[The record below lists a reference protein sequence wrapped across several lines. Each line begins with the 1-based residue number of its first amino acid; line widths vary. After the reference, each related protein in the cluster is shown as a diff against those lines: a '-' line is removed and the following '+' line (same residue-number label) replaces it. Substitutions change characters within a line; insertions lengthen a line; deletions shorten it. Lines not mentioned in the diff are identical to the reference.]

1 MNFYQISELQRLSG
15 IKAHTIRI
23 WEKRYAIIA
32 PHRTDTNIRYYDDV
46 QLKKLLNVAVLVAAG
61 YKISKIAALSPAELR
76 EAVSKMQEEKPLDKQ
91 TGFYISQL
99 VSAMLQFDEGTFSP
113 LFDEILRK
121 YGVEK
126 GVLEVI
132 YPFLH
137 KTGLL
142 WSVDETLP
150 VQEHFASTLI
160 RRKFL
165 ARIDALSEQA
175 AEKQKKF
182 IVFLPHH
189 EWHELGTLFGELL
202 IRSRGHRVINL
213 GPSVPFE
220 ELEYT
225 IGLVQ
230 PDYLFTLLTSDSYT
244 EPLASL
250 SAMLSARYKKTSLL
264 LAGHENRLAPFAE
277 SRNLKLLRYPKDILM
292 FL

>member
-46 QLKKLLNVAVLVAAG
+46 QLKRLLNVAVLVAAG
-61 YKISKIAALSPAELR
+61 YKISKIAAFSPGQLK
-76 EAVSKMQEEKPLDKQ
+76 EAVSQVQQEQPLDKQ
-91 TGFYISQL
+91 SGLYISKL
-99 VSAMLQFDEGTFSP
+99 VSAMLQFDEATFSP
-113 LFDEILRK
+113 AFDEIIAK
-121 YGVEK
+121 YGVEQ
-126 GVLEVI
+126 GVLQVI

-165 ARIDALSEQA
+165 ARIDAM
-175 AEKQKKF
+175 AEPPAKKQKKF

-202 IRSRGHRVINL
+202 IRSRGHQVINL

-225 IGLVQ
+225 IALLQ
-230 PDYLFTLLTSDSYT
+230 PDYLFTLLTSDSYA
-244 EPLASL
+244 EPLTKL
-250 SAMLSARYKKTSLL
+250 SATLSAHHKKTTLL
-264 LAGHENRLAPFAE
+264 LAGHENRLVPFTE

-292 FL
+292 FF

>member
-1 MNFYQISELQRLSG
+1 MNFYQISELQKLSG
-15 IKAHTIRI
+15 VKAHTIRI

-46 QLKKLLNVAVLVAAG
+46 QLKKLLNVAVLAEAG
-61 YKISKIAALSPAELR
+61 FKISKIAALKPEELR
-76 EAVSKMQEEKPLDKQ
+76 EAVRKVQQEQPLDKQ
-91 TGFYISQL
+91 SGFYINQL
-99 VSAMLQFDEGTFSP
+99 ITAMLRFDEDTFSK
-113 LFDEILRK
+113 LFDEIVRK

-165 ARIDALSEQA
+165 ARIDTLSGPA
-175 AEKQKKF
+175 APKQKKF
-182 IVFLPHH
+182 LVFLPHH

-202 IRSRGHRVINL
+202 IRSSGHKALNL

-225 IGLVQ
+225 IALLK
-230 PDYLFTLLTSDSYT
+230 PDYLFALLTSDSYT
-244 EPLASL
+244 EPLSSL
-250 SAMLSARYKKTSLL
+250 VAMLSAKYKKTVLL
-264 LAGHENRLAPFAE
+264 LAGHESRLAPFKE
-277 SRNLKLLRYPKDILM
+277 SRNLKLLHYPKDILM
-292 FL
+292 FF